1 MTMTTMTAAMSG
13 IDAIAVLVGYGALC
27 VVVAIWA
34 AWQVR
39 ALLGP
44 RGRDRDPLPDL
55 DAYKLAMI
63 GGGPQLAITAAAAK
77 LHQDG
82 VVRAAEGNT
91 TLEVAGRLEPG
102 ADRLEREVFDSISAQ
117 PGLDTSTMR
126 AQVADSE
133 PIRWMTSDLTSAG
146 LLLDPEARSAL
157 ATRLTVAGGA
167 LAMLGL
173 VPIALGA
180 ATSGARAVLA
190 GMIAVVVMA
199 TFAAVRGLPTASR
212 RGSEIVRRHRVARAD
227 LRRTPMAGE
236 GVMAAALFGGPA
248 LWLAEPAIA
257 SSLGVP
263 REAERGWGGG
273 VATGGAGG
281 CSSAG
286 SCGSSSGSSGGGG
299 CGGGGGGC
307 GGGGG
312 S

>member
-1 MTMTTMTAAMSG
+1 MTTMTAAMSG
-13 IDAIAVLVGYGALC
+13 IDAIAVLASYGALC
-27 VVVAIWA
+27 VVVAIWG
-34 AWQVR
+34 AWELR

-55 DAYKLAMI
+55 DAYKLALI
-63 GGGPQLAITAAAAK
+63 GGGPQLAITAAATK

-91 TLEVAGRLEPG
+91 TLEVAGRLEAG

-117 PGLDTSTMR
+117 PGLDTRTMR

-180 ATSGARAVLA
+180 ATSAARAVLA
-190 GMIAVVVMA
+190 GMIFVVVAA
-199 TFAAVRGLPTASR
+199 TFTAVRGLPTASR
-212 RGSEIVRRHRVARAD
+212 RGSEIVRRHRKARAS

-263 REAERGWGGG
+263 REAERGGGG
-273 VATGGAGG
+273 GGAASGGAGG

-286 SCGSSSGSSGGGG
+286 SCGSSSGFGGGGG
-299 CGGGGGGC
+299 CGGGGGGGC
-307 GGGGG
+307 GGGG